1 MVTET
6 ITTLD
11 GKMHVLLG
19 STTLESIV
27 REYAGD
33 EAADA
38 VRYLVEH
45 DTYEEARAD
54 SDLDSYEASL
64 DRWRSVAQ
72 DWIGEIAVTLRNSE
86 KYTKVQLLVALRKL
100 KENISNEL

>member
-6 ITTLD
+6 ITTPD

-19 STTLESIV
+19 STTLESVI

-38 VRYLVEH
+38 VH
-45 DTYEEARAD
+45 
-54 SDLDSYEASL
+54 
-64 DRWRSVAQ
+64 
-72 DWIGEIAVTLRNSE
+72 
-86 KYTKVQLLVALRKL
+86 QLIERD
-100 KENISNEL
+100 ISNEL